1 MLWELD
7 WTMLPLRFLSNSR
20 TLTLCLQGPGNSVV
34 ALCWC
39 LPALPLLLPS
49 VSLCHVLYLE
59 TDLLW
64 ERPNGTSCWIC
75 SVRYSFCLCFNL
87 LF

>member
-7 WTMLPLRFLSNSR
+7 WTMLPPRLLSNSR
-20 TLTLCLQGPGNSVV
+20 TLILCLQGPGNSVV

-49 VSLCHVLYLE
+49 VSLCHVCIWKLIYCGKGLMG
-59 TDLLW
+59 LLA
-64 ERPNGTSCWIC
+64 G
-75 SVRYSFCLCFNL
+75 YAQ
-87 LF
+87 